1 MFSIALL
8 SVRHDGL
15 GWEKVRHAP
24 QDESN
29 SGKKIA
35 SRGTYVYLFIHV
47 AQPQYS

>member
-1 MFSIALL
+1 MFFVALL

-24 QDESN
+24 GDESN
-29 SGKKIA
+29 SGKKIT
-35 SRGTYVYLFIHV
+35 SRGTYIFFIHV